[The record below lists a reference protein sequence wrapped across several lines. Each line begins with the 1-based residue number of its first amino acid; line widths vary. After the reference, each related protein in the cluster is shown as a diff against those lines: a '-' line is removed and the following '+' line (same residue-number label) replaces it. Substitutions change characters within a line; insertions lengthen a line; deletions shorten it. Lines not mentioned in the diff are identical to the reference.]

1 MSLFNHQ
8 KNNHK
13 NSHCEKSNREKLNAV
28 PVDVDLSE
36 LERDSRYR
44 VFSGGVNVFVTVVLV
59 LFAVFQLYA
68 SLSGRLPQQILRY
81 GHLGFAVGLAFILYP
96 TTKKSSRRRI
106 NPLDIFFAAAF
117 LAVIAYFIANF
128 KALQLRAGDYTM
140 LDTVMAGIGL
150 SLVLLACWRVV
161 GPPIVIIALCFI
173 LYGLMGSRGLIR
185 IEMPGFLAQRGY
197 LLPRI
202 LTHLFITTEGV
213 IGNPIGVCSTYIF
226 LFILFGA
233 FLEKTGIGQFF
244 IDLAN
249 ALAGW
254 AVGGPAKVAVL
265 SSALQGTVSGSSVA
279 NTVSTGSFTI
289 PLMKSL
295 GYEPEFAGA
304 VEAAASTG
312 GQIMPPVMGSA
323 AFLIAESVGVPYPQ
337 LMLTALIPALL
348 YFAGIWIMVDF
359 EARRK
364 GLEGLPREELPPAK
378 PLLLQKGHL
387 VLPLCAIIYFMLSGF
402 TITRSALWGVLI
414 AAVVPFLRRSTWV
427 SPRQVLAALPL
438 AARNV
443 VSVATACATA
453 GIIVGMVTLTGLG
466 QRIGAGMFQVVGGN
480 VFLGLGCAMITSL
493 VLGMGVSTTS
503 NYIITSTVA
512 APILIQLGIPLLAA
526 HMFCFYFG
534 IIADITPPV
543 ALAAYAGSAIAKGN
557 PFKTGV
563 NASKLAIAAFL
574 VPYMFALN
582 PKLIMIGGTF
592 AEALPMILTALVG
605 LFGIGGG
612 LIGYLN
618 APIKSYWRLL
628 LIAGGLGLLIPGTT
642 SDLVGV
648 VLILAVYFF
657 HLRRRKGA

>member
-1 MSLFNHQ
+1 MSFLSR
-8 KNNHK
+8 K
-13 NSHCEKSNREKLNAV
+13 KLNEV
-28 PVDVDLSE
+28 PQDVDLSE

-44 VFSGGVNVFVTVVLV
+44 VFSGGMKVFLTVVLTC
-59 LFAVFQLYA
+59 FALFQLYA

-81 GHLGFAVGLAFILYP
+81 GHLGFAISLAFIIYP
-96 TTKKSSRRRI
+96 TTKKSSRRRV
-106 NPLDIFFAAAF
+106 NPLDVLFALAF
-117 LAVIAYFIANF
+117 LAVIGYFIGNF
-128 KALQLRAGDYTM
+128 KALQLRAGEYTA
-140 LDTVMAGIGL
+140 LDTAMAGLGVF
-150 SLVLLACWRVV
+150 LVLLACWRVV
-161 GPPIVIIALCFI
+161 GPPIVIIASCFM
-173 LYGLMGSRGLIR
+173 LYGLMGARGLFAVQ
-185 IEMPGFLAQRGY
+185 MPGFLAQRGY
-197 LLPRI
+197 QLPRI
-202 LTHLFITTEGV
+202 ITHLFITTEGV

-226 LFILFGA
+226 LFILFGSC
-233 FLEKTGIGQFF
+233 LEKTGIGQFF

-323 AFLIAESVGVPYPQ
+323 AFLIAESVGIPYSQ
-337 LMLTALIPALL
+337 LMLVALIPALL
-348 YFAGIWIMVDF
+348 YFSGIWIMVDF

-364 GLEGLPREELPPAK
+364 GLKGLPREKLPPAR

-387 VLPLCAIIYFMLSGF
+387 VLPLAAIIYFMLSGF
-402 TITRSALWGVLI
+402 TITRSALWGIAI
-414 AAVVPFLRRSTWV
+414 AALVPFLRKSTWV
-427 SPRQVLAALPL
+427 SPKQILEALPL
-438 AARNV
+438 AARNI
-443 VSVATACATA
+443 VSVATACSTA

-466 QRIGAGMFQVVGGN
+466 QRIGGGMFQVVGGN
-480 VFLGLGCAMITSL
+480 VFLGLMCAMITSL

-512 APILIQLGIPLLAA
+512 APILIHLGIPLLAA

-582 PKLIMIGGTF
+582 PKLIMIDGTF
-592 AEALPMILTALVG
+592 LEALPMIATALVG

-612 LIGYLN
+612 LIGYID
-618 APIKSYWRLL
+618 APIESYWRLL
-628 LIAGGLGLLIPGTT
+628 MIAGGLGLLIPGTV
-642 SDLVGV
+642 SDLIGAAV
-648 VLILAVYFF
+648 ILAVYFF
-657 HLRRRKGA
+657 TRRKRASG

>member
-1 MSLFNHQ
+1 MSVKLFR
-8 KNNHK
+8 KK
-13 NSHCEKSNREKLNAV
+13 AAEV
-28 PVDVDLSE
+28 PGDVDLKE

-44 VFSGGVNVFVTVVLV
+44 TFDGAAKTALTAVLT
-59 LFAVFQLYA
+59 LFALFQLYA

-81 GHLGFAVGLAFILYP
+81 GHLGFAISLAFIIYP
-96 TTKKSSRRRI
+96 TTKKSSRTKV
-106 NPLDIFFAAAF
+106 NLFDVLCALAF
-117 LAVIAYFIANF
+117 LAVVGYFIFNF
-128 KALQLRAGDYTM
+128 KSLQLRAGEYNQA
-140 LDTVMAGIGL
+140 DTVMAGLGVF
-150 SLVLLACWRVV
+150 LVLLACWRVV
-161 GPPIVIIALCFI
+161 GPPIVIIACCFL
-173 LYGLMGSRGLIR
+173 LYGLMGERGAIVAH
-185 IEMPGFLAQRGY
+185 MPGFLQQRGY
-197 LLPRI
+197 RLPRI
-202 LTHLFITTEGV
+202 ITHLFITTEGV
-213 IGNPIGVCSTYIF
+213 IGNPIGVCSTYMF
-226 LFILFGA
+226 LFIMFGA

-249 ALAGW
+249 ALAGR

-323 AFLIAESVGVPYPQ
+323 AFLIAESVGIPYPK
-337 LMLTALIPALL
+337 LMLVALIPALL
-348 YFAGIWIMVDF
+348 YFSGIWIMVDF

-364 GLEGLPREELPPAK
+364 GLKGLPKEQLPQLK
-378 PLLLQKGHL
+378 PLLMEKAHL
-387 VLPLCAIIYFMLSGF
+387 VLPLVAIIYFMLSGF
-402 TITRSALWGVLI
+402 TITRSALWGILL
-414 AAVVPFLRRSTWV
+414 AALVPFLRRETWV
-427 SPRQVLAALPL
+427 SPKMVVSALPL
-438 AARNV
+438 AARNI

-466 QRIGAGMFQVVGGN
+466 QRIGGGMFQVVGGN
-480 VFLGLGCAMITSL
+480 VFLGLVCAMFTSL

-512 APILIQLGIPLLAA
+512 APILVHLGIPLLVS

-582 PKLIMIGGTF
+582 PKLIMVGGTF
-592 AEALPMILTALVG
+592 IEALPMICTALIG

-612 LIGYLN
+612 LIGYIN
-618 APIKSYWRLL
+618 APIRSYWRVLM
-628 LIAGGLGLLIPGTT
+628 IAGGLGLLVPGTL

-648 VLILAVYFF
+648 ALILLVYFF
-657 HLRRRKGA
+657 NLRKKSNM

>member
-1 MSLFNHQ
+1 MSFLSR
-8 KNNHK
+8 K
-13 NSHCEKSNREKLNAV
+13 KLNEV
-28 PVDVDLSE
+28 PRDVDLSE

-44 VFSGGVNVFVTVVLV
+44 IFSGGMKVFLTVVLTC
-59 LFAVFQLYA
+59 FALFQLYA

-81 GHLGFAVGLAFILYP
+81 GHLGFAISLAFIIYP
-96 TTKKSSRRRI
+96 TTKKSSRRTV
-106 NPLDIFFAAAF
+106 NPLDVIFALAF
-117 LAVIAYFIANF
+117 LTVIGYFIGNF
-128 KALQLRAGDYTM
+128 KALQLRAGEYTA
-140 LDTVMAGIGL
+140 LDTVMAGLGVF
-150 SLVLLACWRVV
+150 LVLLACWRVV
-161 GPPIVIIALCFI
+161 GPPIVIIASCFM
-173 LYGLMGSRGLIR
+173 LYGLMGARGLFAVQ
-185 IEMPGFLAQRGY
+185 MPGFLAQRGY
-197 LLPRI
+197 QLPRI
-202 LTHLFITTEGV
+202 ITHLFITTEGV

-226 LFILFGA
+226 LFILFGSC
-233 FLEKTGIGQFF
+233 LEKTGIGQFF

-323 AFLIAESVGVPYPQ
+323 AFLIAESVGIPYSQ
-337 LMLTALIPALL
+337 LMLVALIPALL
-348 YFAGIWIMVDF
+348 YFSGIWIMVDF

-364 GLEGLPREELPPAK
+364 GLKGLPREKLPPAK

-387 VLPLCAIIYFMLSGF
+387 VLPLAAIIYFMLSGF
-402 TITRSALWGVLI
+402 TITRSALWGIMI
-414 AAVVPFLRRSTWV
+414 AALVPFLKKSTWV
-427 SPRQVLAALPL
+427 SPKQILEALPL
-438 AARNV
+438 AARNI
-443 VSVATACATA
+443 VSVATACSTA

-466 QRIGAGMFQVVGGN
+466 QRIGGGMFQVVGGN
-480 VFLGLGCAMITSL
+480 VFLGLVCAMVTSL

-512 APILIQLGIPLLAA
+512 APILIHLGIPLLAA

-557 PFKTGV
+557 PFRTGV

-574 VPYMFALN
+574 VPYMFALD
-582 PKLIMIGGTF
+582 PKLIMIDGTF
-592 AEALPMILTALVG
+592 LEALPMILTAFVG

-612 LIGYLN
+612 LIGYIN
-618 APIKSYWRLL
+618 APIESYWRLL
-628 LIAGGLGLLIPGTT
+628 MIAGGVGLLIPGMT
-642 SDLVGV
+642 SDLIGAAV
-648 VLILAVYFF
+648 ILAVYFF
-657 HLRRRKGA
+657 TRRKKSGE

>member
-1 MSLFNHQ
+1 MSR
-8 KNNHK
+8 K
-13 NSHCEKSNREKLNAV
+13 KLNEV
-28 PVDVDLSE
+28 PQNVDLSE

-44 VFSGGVNVFVTVVLV
+44 IFSGGMKVFLTVVLTC
-59 LFAVFQLYA
+59 FALFQLYA

-81 GHLGFAVGLAFILYP
+81 GHLGFAISLAFIIYP

-106 NPLDIFFAAAF
+106 NPLDVIFALTF
-117 LAVIAYFIANF
+117 LTVIMYFIGNF
-128 KALQLRAGDYTM
+128 KALQLRAGEYTT
-140 LDTVMAGIGL
+140 LDTVMAGLGVF
-150 SLVLLACWRVV
+150 LVLLACWRVV
-161 GPPIVIIALCFI
+161 GPPIVIIASCFM
-173 LYGLMGSRGLIR
+173 LYGLMGARGFFAVQ
-185 IEMPGFLAQRGY
+185 MPGFLAQRGY
-197 LLPRI
+197 QLPRI
-202 LTHLFITTEGV
+202 ITHLFITTEGV

-226 LFILFGA
+226 LFILFGSC
-233 FLEKTGIGQFF
+233 LEKTGIGQFF

-323 AFLIAESVGVPYPQ
+323 AFLIAESVGIPYSQ
-337 LMLTALIPALL
+337 LMLVALIPALL
-348 YFAGIWIMVDF
+348 YFSGIWIMVDF

-364 GLEGLPREELPPAK
+364 GLKGLPREKLPPAK

-387 VLPLCAIIYFMLSGF
+387 VLPLAAIIYFMLSGF
-402 TITRSALWGVLI
+402 TITRSALWGIMI
-414 AAVVPFLRRSTWV
+414 AALVPFLKKSTWV
-427 SPRQVLAALPL
+427 SPKQILEALPL
-438 AARNV
+438 AARNI

-466 QRIGAGMFQVVGGN
+466 QRIGGGMFQVVGGN
-480 VFLGLGCAMITSL
+480 VFLGLMCAMITSL

-512 APILIQLGIPLLAA
+512 APILIHLGIPLLAA

-557 PFKTGV
+557 PFRTGV

-574 VPYMFALN
+574 VPYMFALD
-582 PKLIMIGGTF
+582 PKLIMIDGTF
-592 AEALPMILTALVG
+592 LEALPMIATALVG

-612 LIGYLN
+612 LIGYIN
-618 APIKSYWRLL
+618 APIESYWRLL
-628 LIAGGLGLLIPGTT
+628 MIAGGLGLLIPGTI
-642 SDLVGV
+642 SDLIGAAV
-648 VLILAVYFF
+648 ILAVYFF
-657 HLRRRKGA
+657 TRRKKAGE

>member
-1 MSLFNHQ
+1 MSFLSR
-8 KNNHK
+8 K
-13 NSHCEKSNREKLNAV
+13 KLNEV
-28 PVDVDLSE
+28 PQNVDLSE

-44 VFSGGVNVFVTVVLV
+44 IFSGGMKVFLTVVLTC
-59 LFAVFQLYA
+59 FALFQLYA

-81 GHLGFAVGLAFILYP
+81 GHLGFAISLAFIIYP
-96 TTKKSSRRRI
+96 TTKKSSRRTV
-106 NPLDIFFAAAF
+106 NMLDVIFALAF
-117 LAVIAYFIANF
+117 LTVIGYFIGNF
-128 KALQLRAGDYTM
+128 KALQLRAGEYTA
-140 LDTVMAGIGL
+140 LDTVMAGLGVF
-150 SLVLLACWRVV
+150 LVLLACWRVV
-161 GPPIVIIALCFI
+161 GPSIVIIASCFMI
-173 LYGLMGSRGLIR
+173 YGLMGARGLFAVQ
-185 IEMPGFLAQRGY
+185 MPGFLAQRGY
-197 LLPRI
+197 QLPRI
-202 LTHLFITTEGV
+202 ITHLFITTEGV

-226 LFILFGA
+226 LFILFGSC
-233 FLEKTGIGQFF
+233 LEKTGIGQFF

-323 AFLIAESVGVPYPQ
+323 AFLIAESVGIPYSQ
-337 LMLTALIPALL
+337 LMLVALIPALL
-348 YFAGIWIMVDF
+348 YFSGIWIMVDF

-364 GLEGLPREELPPAK
+364 GLKGLPREKLPPAK

-387 VLPLCAIIYFMLSGF
+387 VLPLVAIIYFMLSGF
-402 TITRSALWGVLI
+402 TITRSALWGIMI
-414 AAVVPFLRRSTWV
+414 AALAPFLRKSTWV
-427 SPRQVLAALPL
+427 SPKQILEALPL
-438 AARNV
+438 AARNI
-443 VSVATACATA
+443 VSVATACSTA

-466 QRIGAGMFQVVGGN
+466 QRIGGGMFQVVGGN
-480 VFLGLGCAMITSL
+480 VFLGLMCAMITSL

-512 APILIQLGIPLLAA
+512 APILIHLGIPLLAA

-557 PFKTGV
+557 PFRTGV

-574 VPYMFALN
+574 VPYMFALD
-582 PKLIMIGGTF
+582 PKLIMIDGTF
-592 AEALPMILTALVG
+592 LEALPMILTALVG

-612 LIGYLN
+612 LIGYIN
-618 APIKSYWRLL
+618 APIESYWRLL
-628 LIAGGLGLLIPGTT
+628 MIAGGVGLLIPGMT
-642 SDLVGV
+642 SDLIGAAV
-648 VLILAVYFF
+648 ILAVYFF
-657 HLRRRKGA
+657 TRRKKSGE

>member
-1 MSLFNHQ
+1 MSR
-8 KNNHK
+8 K
-13 NSHCEKSNREKLNAV
+13 KLNEV
-28 PVDVDLSE
+28 PQDVDLSE

-44 VFSGGVNVFVTVVLV
+44 VFSGGMKVFLTVVLTC
-59 LFAVFQLYA
+59 FALFQLYA

-81 GHLGFAVGLAFILYP
+81 GHLGFAISLAFIIYP
-96 TTKKSSRRRI
+96 TTKKSSRRRM
-106 NPLDIFFAAAF
+106 NPLDVLFALAF
-117 LAVIAYFIANF
+117 LAVIGYFIGNF
-128 KALQLRAGDYTM
+128 KALQLRAGEYTA
-140 LDTVMAGIGL
+140 LDTAMAGLGVF
-150 SLVLLACWRVV
+150 LVLLACWRVV
-161 GPPIVIIALCFI
+161 GPPIVIIASCFM
-173 LYGLMGSRGLIR
+173 LYGLMGARGLFAVQ
-185 IEMPGFLAQRGY
+185 MPGFLAQRGY
-197 LLPRI
+197 QLPRI
-202 LTHLFITTEGV
+202 ITHLFITTEGV

-226 LFILFGA
+226 LFILFGSC
-233 FLEKTGIGQFF
+233 LEKTGIGQFF

-323 AFLIAESVGVPYPQ
+323 AFLIAESVGIPYSQ
-337 LMLTALIPALL
+337 LMLVALIPALL
-348 YFAGIWIMVDF
+348 YFSGIWVMVDF

-364 GLEGLPREELPPAK
+364 GLKGLPREKLPPAR

-387 VLPLCAIIYFMLSGF
+387 VLPLAAIIYFMLSGF
-402 TITRSALWGVLI
+402 TITRSALWGIAI
-414 AAVVPFLRRSTWV
+414 AALVPFLRKSTWV
-427 SPRQVLAALPL
+427 SPKQILEALPL
-438 AARNV
+438 AARNI
-443 VSVATACATA
+443 VSVATACSTA

-466 QRIGAGMFQVVGGN
+466 QRIGGGMFQVVGGN
-480 VFLGLGCAMITSL
+480 VFLGLMCAMITSL

-512 APILIQLGIPLLAA
+512 APILIHLGIPLLAA

-582 PKLIMIGGTF
+582 PKLIMIDGTF
-592 AEALPMILTALVG
+592 LEALPMIATALVG

-612 LIGYLN
+612 LIGYID
-618 APIKSYWRLL
+618 APIESYWRLL
-628 LIAGGLGLLIPGTT
+628 MIAGGLGLLIPGTV
-642 SDLVGV
+642 SDLIGAAV
-648 VLILAVYFF
+648 ILAVYFF
-657 HLRRRKGA
+657 TRRKRASG

>member
-1 MSLFNHQ
+1 MSR
-8 KNNHK
+8 K
-13 NSHCEKSNREKLNAV
+13 KLNEV
-28 PVDVDLSE
+28 PQDVDLSE

-44 VFSGGVNVFVTVVLV
+44 VFSGGMKVFLTVVLTC
-59 LFAVFQLYA
+59 FALFQLYA

-81 GHLGFAVGLAFILYP
+81 GHLGFAISLAFIIYP
-96 TTKKSSRRRI
+96 TTKKSSHRRV
-106 NPLDIFFAAAF
+106 NPLDVLFALAF
-117 LAVIAYFIANF
+117 LAVIGYFIGNF
-128 KALQLRAGDYTM
+128 KALQLRAGEYTA
-140 LDTVMAGIGL
+140 LDTAMAGLGVF
-150 SLVLLACWRVV
+150 LVLLACWRVV
-161 GPPIVIIALCFI
+161 GPPIVIIASCFM
-173 LYGLMGSRGLIR
+173 LYGLMGARGLFAVQ
-185 IEMPGFLAQRGY
+185 MPGFLAQRGY
-197 LLPRI
+197 QLPRI
-202 LTHLFITTEGV
+202 ITHLFITTEGV

-226 LFILFGA
+226 LFILFGSC
-233 FLEKTGIGQFF
+233 LEKTGIGQFF

-323 AFLIAESVGVPYPQ
+323 AFLIAESVGIPYSQ
-337 LMLTALIPALL
+337 LMLVALIPALL
-348 YFAGIWIMVDF
+348 YFSGIWIMVDF

-364 GLEGLPREELPPAK
+364 GLKGLPREKLPPAR

-387 VLPLCAIIYFMLSGF
+387 VLPLAAIIYFMLSGF
-402 TITRSALWGVLI
+402 TITRSALWGIAI
-414 AAVVPFLRRSTWV
+414 AALVPFLRKSTWV
-427 SPRQVLAALPL
+427 SPKQILEALPL
-438 AARNV
+438 AARNT
-443 VSVATACATA
+443 VSVATACSTA

-466 QRIGAGMFQVVGGN
+466 QRIGGGMFQVVGGN
-480 VFLGLGCAMITSL
+480 VFLGLMCAMITSL

-512 APILIQLGIPLLAA
+512 APILIHLGIPLLAA

-582 PKLIMIGGTF
+582 PKLIMIDGTF
-592 AEALPMILTALVG
+592 LEALPMIATALVG

-612 LIGYLN
+612 LIGYID
-618 APIKSYWRLL
+618 APIESYWRLL
-628 LIAGGLGLLIPGTT
+628 MIAGGLGLLIPGTV
-642 SDLVGV
+642 SDLIGAAV
-648 VLILAVYFF
+648 ILAVYFF
-657 HLRRRKGA
+657 TRRKRASG

>member
-1 MSLFNHQ
+1 MSFLSR
-8 KNNHK
+8 K
-13 NSHCEKSNREKLNAV
+13 KLNEV
-28 PVDVDLSE
+28 PQDVDLSE

-44 VFSGGVNVFVTVVLV
+44 VFSGGMKVFLTVVLTC
-59 LFAVFQLYA
+59 FALFQLYA

-81 GHLGFAVGLAFILYP
+81 GHLGFAISLAFIIYP
-96 TTKKSSRRRI
+96 TTKKSSRRRM
-106 NPLDIFFAAAF
+106 NPLDVLFALAF
-117 LAVIAYFIANF
+117 LAVIGYFIGNF
-128 KALQLRAGDYTM
+128 KALQLRAGEYTA
-140 LDTVMAGIGL
+140 LDTAMAGLGVF
-150 SLVLLACWRVV
+150 LVLLACWRVV
-161 GPPIVIIALCFI
+161 GPPIVIIASCFM
-173 LYGLMGSRGLIR
+173 LYGLMGARGLFAVQ
-185 IEMPGFLAQRGY
+185 MPGFLAQRGY
-197 LLPRI
+197 QLPRI
-202 LTHLFITTEGV
+202 ITHLFITTEGV

-226 LFILFGA
+226 LFILFGSC
-233 FLEKTGIGQFF
+233 LEKTGIGQFF

-323 AFLIAESVGVPYPQ
+323 AFLIAESVGIPYSQ
-337 LMLTALIPALL
+337 LMLVALIPALL
-348 YFAGIWIMVDF
+348 YFSGIWIMVDF

-364 GLEGLPREELPPAK
+364 GLKGLPREKLPPAR

-387 VLPLCAIIYFMLSGF
+387 VLPLAAIIYFMLSGF
-402 TITRSALWGVLI
+402 TITRSALWGIAI
-414 AAVVPFLRRSTWV
+414 AALVPFLRKSTWV
-427 SPRQVLAALPL
+427 SPKQILEALPL
-438 AARNV
+438 AARNI
-443 VSVATACATA
+443 VSVATACSTA

-466 QRIGAGMFQVVGGN
+466 QRIGGGMFQVVGGN
-480 VFLGLGCAMITSL
+480 VFLGLMCAMITSL

-512 APILIQLGIPLLAA
+512 APILIHLGIPLLAA

-582 PKLIMIGGTF
+582 PKLIMIDGTF
-592 AEALPMILTALVG
+592 LEALPMIATALVG

-612 LIGYLN
+612 LIGYID
-618 APIKSYWRLL
+618 APIESYWRLL
-628 LIAGGLGLLIPGTT
+628 MIAGGLGLLIPGTV
-642 SDLVGV
+642 SDLIGAAV
-648 VLILAVYFF
+648 ILAVYFF
-657 HLRRRKGA
+657 TRRKRASG

>member
-1 MSLFNHQ
+1 MSFLSR
-8 KNNHK
+8 K
-13 NSHCEKSNREKLNAV
+13 KLNEV
-28 PVDVDLSE
+28 PQDVDLSE

-44 VFSGGVNVFVTVVLV
+44 VFSGGMKVFLTVVLTC
-59 LFAVFQLYA
+59 FALFQLYA

-81 GHLGFAVGLAFILYP
+81 GHLGFAISLAFIIYP
-96 TTKKSSRRRI
+96 TTKKSSRRRM
-106 NPLDIFFAAAF
+106 NPLDVLFALAF
-117 LAVIAYFIANF
+117 LAVIGYFIGNF
-128 KALQLRAGDYTM
+128 KALQLRAGEYTT
-140 LDTVMAGIGL
+140 LDTVMAGLGVF
-150 SLVLLACWRVV
+150 LVLLACWRVV
-161 GPPIVIIALCFI
+161 GPPIVIIASCFM
-173 LYGLMGSRGLIR
+173 LYGLMGARGLFAVQ
-185 IEMPGFLAQRGY
+185 MPGFLAQRGY
-197 LLPRI
+197 QLPRI
-202 LTHLFITTEGV
+202 ITHLFITTEGV

-226 LFILFGA
+226 LFILFGSC
-233 FLEKTGIGQFF
+233 LEKTGIGQFF

-323 AFLIAESVGVPYPQ
+323 AFLIAESVGIPYSQ
-337 LMLTALIPALL
+337 LMVVALIPALL
-348 YFAGIWIMVDF
+348 YFSGIWVMVDF

-364 GLEGLPREELPPAK
+364 GLKGLPREKLPPAR

-387 VLPLCAIIYFMLSGF
+387 VLPLAAIIYFMLSGF
-402 TITRSALWGVLI
+402 TITRSALWGIAI
-414 AAVVPFLRRSTWV
+414 AALVPFLRKSTWV
-427 SPRQVLAALPL
+427 SPKQILEALPL
-438 AARNV
+438 AARNI
-443 VSVATACATA
+443 VSVATACSTA

-466 QRIGAGMFQVVGGN
+466 QRIGGGMFQVVGGN
-480 VFLGLGCAMITSL
+480 VFLGLMCAMITSL

-512 APILIQLGIPLLAA
+512 APILIHLGIPLLAA

-582 PKLIMIGGTF
+582 PKLIMIDGTF
-592 AEALPMILTALVG
+592 LEALPMIATALVG

-612 LIGYLN
+612 LIGYID
-618 APIKSYWRLL
+618 APIESYWRLL
-628 LIAGGLGLLIPGTT
+628 MIAGGLGLLIPGTV
-642 SDLVGV
+642 SDLIGAAV
-648 VLILAVYFF
+648 ILAVYFF
-657 HLRRRKGA
+657 TRRKRASG

>member
-1 MSLFNHQ
+1 MSFLSR
-8 KNNHK
+8 K
-13 NSHCEKSNREKLNAV
+13 KLNEV
-28 PVDVDLSE
+28 PQDVDLSE

-44 VFSGGVNVFVTVVLV
+44 VFSGGMKIFLTVVLTC
-59 LFAVFQLYA
+59 FALFQLYA

-81 GHLGFAVGLAFILYP
+81 GHLGFAISLAFIIYP
-96 TTKKSSRRRI
+96 TTKKSSRRRVS
-106 NPLDIFFAAAF
+106 PLDVLFALAF
-117 LAVIAYFIANF
+117 LTVIGYFIGNF
-128 KALQLRAGDYTM
+128 KALQLRAGEYTT
-140 LDTVMAGIGL
+140 LDTVMAGLGVF
-150 SLVLLACWRVV
+150 LVLLACWRVV
-161 GPPIVIIALCFI
+161 GPPIVIIASCFM
-173 LYGLMGSRGLIR
+173 LYGLMGARGLFAVQ
-185 IEMPGFLAQRGY
+185 MPGFLAQRGY
-197 LLPRI
+197 QLPRI

-226 LFILFGA
+226 LFILFGSC
-233 FLEKTGIGQFF
+233 LEKTGIGQFF

-323 AFLIAESVGVPYPQ
+323 AFLIAESVGIPYSQ
-337 LMLTALIPALL
+337 LMLVALIPALL
-348 YFAGIWIMVDF
+348 YFSGIWIMVDF

-364 GLEGLPREELPPAK
+364 GLKGLPREKLPPAK

-387 VLPLCAIIYFMLSGF
+387 VLPLAAIIYFMLSGF
-402 TITRSALWGVLI
+402 TITRSALWGIAI
-414 AAVVPFLRRSTWV
+414 AALVPFLKKSTWV
-427 SPRQVLAALPL
+427 SPKQILEALPL
-438 AARNV
+438 AARNI
-443 VSVATACATA
+443 VSVATACSTA

-466 QRIGAGMFQVVGGN
+466 QRIGGGMFQVVGGN
-480 VFLGLGCAMITSL
+480 VFIGLMCAMITSL

-512 APILIQLGIPLLAA
+512 APILIHLGIPLLAA

-557 PFKTGV
+557 PFRTGV

-582 PKLIMIGGTF
+582 PKLIMIDGTF
-592 AEALPMILTALVG
+592 LEALPMILTALVG

-612 LIGYLN
+612 LIGYIN
-618 APIKSYWRLL
+618 APIGSYWRLL
-628 LIAGGLGLLIPGTT
+628 MIAGGLGLLIPGMT
-642 SDLVGV
+642 SDLIGAAV
-648 VLILAVYFF
+648 ILTVYFF
-657 HLRRRKGA
+657 TRRKKAGE